1 MANLVQKIHKSN
13 HTSHSTFDLSGN
25 LNFTAAPGML
35 LPIRVDDCLPNSS
48 YTYDFSLFARTLQ
61 MVVPTFARIKA
72 HVDTFFVPYRLL
84 CPDYQPIIAGDDRGA
99 VGNYDATNNFNNA
112 DLKFPYFNI
121 NQAFPV
127 STDSVSKK
135 SVRNAFNK
143 GHIDAAGIDCNI
155 TTTLLLN
162 ALGYGVPGMPSELN
176 VNNETENERLALTNT
191 DIASTVLATKNVNLP
206 YRSFA
211 PLQAYQKIYQDFY
224 RNKLWEKED
233 RGAYY
238 FPKGSST
245 VTSLSYAQY
254 PLFELRYHDYDKDRF
269 FGMLPD
275 ENGILSDGIS
285 LYASDA
291 LRFGAN
297 STAVFGK
304 SSVPQSNSFLLNAQ
318 GSEISDADD
327 SVYGFGSISFKDSG
341 FSTEASQDSLLSP
354 QFSALTLR
362 RAEAFQKF
370 AEITSMSKSDYKH
383 QIQAH
388 FGFTPKDLNS
398 DYCTYV
404 GGFDVPLSVSD
415 IANTSD
421 TNQGYLAGRG
431 TMSGGSN
438 TISFKTNQEHGILM
452 SIFYIV
458 PQIDWSNDFVDR
470 VTMRFN
476 RYDFAIPEFDS
487 LGFEPVRSIDLLCD
501 MSTAWT
507 ESDKSFPTMNADII
521 GYLPRYWYYKTSID
535 RNSVGFSASTQK
547 TLDFN
552 SYIVGYDKNR
562 ILTATAEGNMFEAFK
577 SRPTDLDGLFPTK
590 WQSVSDDP
598 FVINCYIRCTASLP
612 LSVDGLPY

>member
-1 MANLVQKIHKSN
+1 MANLVQKIHKQN
-13 HTSHSTFDLSGN
+13 HTSRSTFDLSGN

-61 MVVPTFARIKA
+61 MVVPTFARVKA

-84 CPDYQPIIAGDDRGA
+84 CPDYQPIIAGDARGA
-99 VGNYDATNNFNNA
+99 VGNYDASNA
-112 DLKFPYFNI
+112 FSNEDLKFPYFSI
-121 NQAFPV
+121 YDAFPQ
-127 STDSVSKK
+127 STTDGKTL
-135 SVRNAFNK
+135 VRNAFNK
-143 GHIDAAGIDCNI
+143 GQKDAAGIDCNI

-162 ALGYGVPGMPSELN
+162 ALGYGVPGMTSEF
-176 VNNETENERLALTNT
+176 NEAAGGENRRQALTKV
-191 DIASTVLATKNVNLP
+191 DIASTVWATNNVNLP
-206 YRSFA
+206 YRTFA

-238 FPKGSST
+238 FPYGSSSS
-245 VTSLSYAQY
+245 TSLSSVHY

-291 LRFGAN
+291 LNRGAN
-297 STAVFGK
+297 SSAVFGHD
-304 SSVPQSNSFLLNAQ
+304 SVPYSDSHLLNADGTSV
-318 GSEISDADD
+318 GSDSEGVFSFGTISSSSSGLSTGASAD
-327 SVYGFGSISFKDSG
+327 
-341 FSTEASQDSLLSP
+341 TLLSP

-362 RAEAFQKF
+362 RAEAFQRF

-388 FGFTPKDLNS
+388 FGFTPKDVNS

-431 TMSGGSN
+431 TMAGGSS
-438 TISFKTNQEHGILM
+438 TISFKSNQEHGILM

-501 MSTAWT
+501 MSKAWT
-507 ESDKSFPTMNADII
+507 ESDKSFPTLNADII
-521 GYLPRYWYYKTSID
+521 GYLPRYWYYKTCVD
-535 RNSVGFSASTQK
+535 RNSVGFSASSQK

-552 SYIVGYDKNR
+552 SYIVSYDKNR
-562 ILTATAEGNMFEAFK
+562 ILTASALGNMFEAFK
-577 SRPTDLDGLFPTK
+577 SRPTDLDGLFPTN

-598 FVINCYIRCTASLP
+598 FVINCFIKCTASLP